1 MRLLRTVLSLTVICL
16 LLTAPALVAAHA
28 ELLSSSPEAGETL
41 DEPPAEIALTFDS
54 ELDPDG
60 SEFTVTGPD
69 DAVVGSGEVDLDI
82 ADRNEMRGGV
92 EISEPGSYSVSWT
105 SVAEDGDEAAGEFTF
120 DYRADAGG
128 SPGEQPNTAVVSN
141 GVDLPLVG
149 AGLLMLAAGGAL
161 SPHGRER
168 RGDRRRCP
176 HGA

>member
-82 ADRNEMRGGV
+82 ADRNEMRGDV
-92 EISEPGSYSVSWT
+92 EISEPGSYSVSWI
-105 SVAEDGDEAAGEFTF
+105 SVA
-120 DYRADAGG
+120 
-128 SPGEQPNTAVVSN
+128 
-141 GVDLPLVG
+141 
-149 AGLLMLAAGGAL
+149 
-161 SPHGRER
+161 
-168 RGDRRRCP
+168 
-176 HGA
+176 